1 MTSIRLLACVWL
13 FAASVLAQT
22 QGKSLPAF
30 ASSPATAVPSMIS
43 ETWRIP
49 EQLPEAIA
57 TDAVVFPLAANLD
70 KGIAIS
76 PSGDG
81 SNDGFC
87 FKIRSYVVARDS
99 KDSEATHFVR
109 SSTCQP
115 ANRYGLKSTF
125 MKPSPSAQ

>member
-1 MTSIRLLACVWL
+1 MTSIRLLAFALL
-13 FAASVLAQT
+13 FAAAVLAQSRD
-22 QGKSLPAF
+22 KSVPAL
-30 ASSPATAVPSMIS
+30 ASFQAAPVPSTIS

-57 TDAVVFPLAANLD
+57 TDAVVFPLAGNLD

-115 ANRYGLKSTF
+115 ASRYGLKSTF